1 MTDWAELERQYL
13 MYKVSRPQPVMV
25 RGEGPWL
32 WDGEDRRYL
41 DFVGGWAVNLLGHS
55 PRPVVDALCRQAAQL
70 MHTSNQFYTIPQILL
85 AQRLVS
91 LTCFQKAFFVNSGA
105 EANEAA
111 VKLARKYGK
120 VRLDGAYEVITALK
134 SFHGR
139 TLAMVAA
146 TGKPKYQEPYRP
158 LPEGFVNVEFN
169 NIEAIRKATKG
180 QTCAVML
187 ELVQGEGGVNVA
199 DLGYIRQV
207 RQWCDERGLLF
218 IVDEIQTGMGRTG
231 TLFAYQQY
239 GIEPDVMT
247 LAKGL
252 GAGFP
257 IGALLAKDHA
267 DVWEP
272 GDHGTTFGGNPL
284 ACSVALAVL
293 DEVERLNLPERARA
307 TGEYLRQRL
316 MELQARWPV
325 IAEVRGLG
333 LLLAVQFKE
342 PVARKVVQNALEEG
356 LLVNAVTDETV
367 RLMPPLIVERE
378 HVDQA
383 VQVLDSV
390 LRRLTA

>member
-1 MTDWAELERQYL
+1 
-13 MYKVSRPQPVMV
+13 MV

-32 WDGEDRRYL
+32 WDEDGRRYL

-70 MHTSNQFYTIPQILL
+70 MHTSNQFYTVPQILL

-91 LTCFQKAFFVNSGA
+91 LTCFHKAFFANSGA

-120 VRLDGAYEVITALK
+120 VRLGGAYEVITALK

-146 TGKPKYQEPYRP
+146 TGKPQYQEPYRP

-169 NIEAIRKATKG
+169 SIEAVRKATNSR
-180 QTCAVML
+180 TCAVML

-199 DLGYIRQV
+199 DPSYIRQV
-207 RQWCDERGLLF
+207 RDWCNERSLLF

-257 IGALLAKDHA
+257 IGALLAKEHA
-267 DVWEP
+267 DVWDP

-293 DEVERLNLPERARA
+293 DEVERLNLPDQARI
-307 TGEYLRQRL
+307 TGEYLRQKL

-333 LLLAVQFKE
+333 LLLGIQFRE
-342 PVARKVVQNALEEG
+342 PVARKIVQNAMEEG

-367 RLMPPLIVERE
+367 RLMPPLIIEEE

-383 VQVLDSV
+383 LAVLDSV
-390 LRRLTA
+390 LRRMTA